1 MGSLIFET
9 QTRVCSCSC
18 FFFVCLFLCVFL
30 PKPLSWPWD
39 FCRNTRARTP
49 EVEDCPTSIA
59 HAPGEPRVEPPAK
72 KRRPPAKE
80 SRAAGSAM
88 HPEDS
93 MLEALPLCSL
103 LKLSWNR
110 PEITRA
116 QRFVGFAGMVS
127 PSTHQRVVAPRCFQ
141 KRVMQWAAEH
151 RPHLLLWL
159 VRPGAKASGEIYS
172 GAIGLLGT
180 DTFQTIP

>member
-18 FFFVCLFLCVFL
+18 FFVCLFLCVFL

-80 SRAAGSAM
+80 SRAAGSERSLCTPRIQCLRLCHFAHCSSYHGTGLKPLGFSGSWVSRVWF
-88 HPEDS
+88 HPQPTKES
-93 MLEALPLCSL
+93 WLPMFP
-103 LKLSWNR
+103 K
-110 PEITRA
+110 TRHA
-116 QRFVGFAGMVS
+116 VGGR
-127 PSTHQRVVAPRCFQ
+127 T
-141 KRVMQWAAEH
+141 
-151 RPHLLLWL
+151 
-159 VRPGAKASGEIYS
+159 
-172 GAIGLLGT
+172 
-180 DTFQTIP
+180 